1 MEKSYKL
8 KVNGAYEFEL
18 TAQDLDSLD
27 IVKTGEASFHL
38 LHENKSFHIQTT
50 HSDFGNKHYQL
61 KINNDDYDVVIET
74 PLDSLID
81 SMGFVLNN
89 SALVESIE
97 APMPGLI
104 LEVSIQEG
112 QEVKENDQLLI
123 LEAMKM
129 ENVIV
134 SPRDGVIKCIS
145 VTTGE
150 AVEKKRTLITFE

>member
-18 TAQDLDSLD
+18 TLKDLDSLD

-38 LHENKSFHIQTT
+38 LQEHKSFHIQTT
-50 HSDFGNKHYQL
+50 QFDFENRRYHL
-61 KINNDDYDVVIET
+61 KINTIDYEVVIET
-74 PLDSLID
+74 PLDNLID
-81 SMGFVLNN
+81 KMGFVLNN

-134 SPRDGVIKCIS
+134 SPRDGVIKSIS